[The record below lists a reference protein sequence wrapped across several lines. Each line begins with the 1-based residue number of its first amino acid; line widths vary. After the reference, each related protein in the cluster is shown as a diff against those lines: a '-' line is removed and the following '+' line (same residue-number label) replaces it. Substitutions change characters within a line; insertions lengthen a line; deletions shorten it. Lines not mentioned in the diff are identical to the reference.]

1 MIALACGPSPYAK
14 RMKGHMINGFKFKTF
29 ASERTRKTQ
38 NSGVLVALDGIKYYE
53 RLTDIL
59 EVDYLGS
66 YKVVVYRCDW
76 VDIVTGIE
84 YSGSR
89 TRVSFSK
96 LIHTGR
102 FLTDEPFVISSQ
114 ATQVFYVKDK
124 SKNGWNYVVE
134 TKPRDLF
141 DV

>member
-1 MIALACGPSPYAK
+1 MAA
-14 RMKGHMINGFKFKTF
+14 
-29 ASERTRKTQ
+29 
-38 NSGVLVALDGIKYYE
+38 DGIKYYG
-53 RLTDIL
+53 RLIDIL
-59 EVDYLGS
+59 EVNYLGS

-134 TKPRDLF
+134 TKPKDLF

>member
-1 MIALACGPSPYAK
+1 
-14 RMKGHMINGFKFKTF
+14 MKGHMINGFKFKTF

-76 VDIVTGIE
+76 VDIVTEIE

-89 TRVSFSK
+89 TRVSFSN
-96 LIHTGR
+96 LIHTSR